1 MFSSIENMFTVV
13 WVILYISVSQL
24 KVLTP
29 ATISRYNR
37 SELVSYIG
45 IKTRG

>member
-24 KVLTP
+24 KSIDTGRHLP
-29 ATISRYNR
+29 
-37 SELVSYIG
+37 L
-45 IKTRG
+45 

>member
-24 KVLTP
+24 KSIDTDTMCPLQ
-29 ATISRYNR
+29 
-37 SELVSYIG
+37 
-45 IKTRG
+45 